1 MVGVCVQ
8 ARAVRNLWIGGISP
22 AISKQEL
29 QEEFQ
34 KFGKIEG
41 VAFSRDLH
49 TSTLRSWKM
58 QFLRIE
64 VHAVYHVLDL
74 ARSVA
79 VIVPVNFLK
88 LHLSFQTS
96 NGIIFLSC
104 H

>member
-41 VAFSRDLH
+41 VAFSLW
-49 TSTLRSWKM
+49 RSESLQQREATGKLWK
-58 QFLRIE
+58 
-64 VHAVYHVLDL
+64 
-74 ARSVA
+74 
-79 VIVPVNFLK
+79 K
-88 LHLSFQTS
+88 LVQIQRYSLSFCSVGHSTDCA
-96 NGIIFLSC
+96 L
-104 H
+104 